1 MPEPRGLTLNRQS
14 HAGCWT
20 AASLMVAV
28 FLAAEARSDD
38 RPAEVVGLADA
49 TPTSATQAIPT
60 QQRIEQLVRQLGAPQ
75 FAVRR
80 SAANE
85 LRRIGAEAFD
95 ALHAATEDADPEI
108 ASTAHYLLRQITVRW
123 VQNDDPAAVRAILR
137 QYDGQSSE
145 ARLRAVEEL
154 AKLPLGEGVS
164 ALCRIARYDRSPL
177 VSRMAAIAIIRPSVE
192 GGVRSSSEQDEIEQ
206 ALGGSMRV
214 AVVWLRQY
222 LAQWREPA
230 GSIAAWQ
237 QLIDEE
243 TARIAKNSRDTSA
256 AVVAGLLWN
265 LADVHRQ
272 LGDAKSLSS
281 TLDRMVE
288 LDALTLDQTA
298 VELLEWLTRN
308 KAWPVLDEFLS
319 KHQPRFEQS
328 KRPLYYAAI
337 ARARQGKHELAE
349 ELATRA
355 AQLEPEA
362 ALAIA
367 KELEE
372 HSQFEWSVRE
382 YRRAI
387 EKPSQEYETIVARMS
402 LANLLH
408 DYEQHQQAAEVL
420 QPLVVELRG
429 DGRLARMYAELQ
441 QYYERRVGR
450 SGLPEV
456 NTLACRLHYY
466 RACQYRAEGD
476 WQRTRDELKLAI
488 EFDPTDAD
496 VLIAMYRVPEAD
508 AGWREMTRRRIRELA
523 QRFEQDIAAAPH
535 EATNYNQWAW
545 LISNTEGDVQKAIRY
560 SHRSLEL
567 NTKGDGAAASYLDT
581 LARCYYAAGD
591 YENAIKYQRQALE
604 KIDYMQVMH
613 RQLAEFEK
621 ALAEKHSR
629 N

>member
-1 MPEPRGLTLNRQS
+1 MLIRPSR
-14 HAGCWT
+14 AGFWT
-20 AASLMVAV
+20 AAALLMAVAQS
-28 FLAAEARSDD
+28 AEMQADD
-38 RPAEVVGLADA
+38 RPSVVAGLAQATSGAAQA
-49 TPTSATQAIPT
+49 TPT
-60 QQRIEQLVRQLGAPQ
+60 QQHTEQLIRQLGAPQ
-75 FAVRR
+75 FSVRR
-80 SAANE
+80 AAANE
-85 LRRIGAEAFD
+85 LRQIGAEAFD

-108 ASTAHYLLRQITVRW
+108 ASSAQYLLRQITVRW
-123 VQNDDPAAVRAILR
+123 VQSDDPASVRALLR
-137 QYDGQSSE
+137 PYEGQSNE
-145 ARLRAVEEL
+145 ARLRTVEEL
-154 AKLPLGEGVS
+154 AKLAHGEGVS

-177 VSRMAAIAIIRPSVE
+177 VSRMAALAIIRPSAE
-192 GGVRSSSEQDEIEQ
+192 GGMRSSFVQDSIDQ
-206 ALGGSMRV
+206 GLSGSMRV
-214 AVVWLRQY
+214 AAVWLRQY
-222 LAQWREPA
+222 AAQLRQPA
-230 GSIAAWQ
+230 ASIVAWQ

-243 TARIAKNSRDTSA
+243 TARLRRNSRETSA
-256 AVVAGLLWN
+256 AVVGGLLWN

-272 LGDAKSLSS
+272 LGDSRAVGI

-288 LDALTLDQTA
+288 LDALALDQTV

-308 KAWPVLDEFLS
+308 EAWTVLDEFLV
-319 KHQPRFEQS
+319 KHQARFEQS

-337 ARARQGKHELAE
+337 GRARQGKRDLAE
-349 ELATRA
+349 ELAAKA

-362 ALAIA
+362 ALALA

-387 EKPSQEYETIVARMS
+387 EKPTQEYETIVARMS

-408 DYEQHQQAAEVL
+408 DYEQHKQAAETL
-420 QPLVVELRG
+420 EPLVVELRG

-450 SGLPEV
+450 SGLPDV

-508 AGWREMTRRRIRELA
+508 AEWREMTRHRIHQLA

-545 LISNTEGDVQKAIRY
+545 LISNTEGDMEKAIRY

-567 NTKGDGAAASYLDT
+567 NTKGDAAAASYLDT
-581 LARCYYAAGD
+581 LGRCYYAAGD

-621 ALAEKHSR
+621 ALAEQRAR